1 MRIAALRMHFDLGNS
16 RITAA
21 QMAFS
26 TSVDLIDSNRA
37 FQIPGKVGADEVVGV
52 LTGITIAPIFGV
64 GAGGTRVSSKFGAK
78 FGSRISH
85 DVASGEA

>member
-1 MRIAALRMHFDLGNS
+1 METQITRLTPAAARAMDP
-16 RITAA
+16 
-21 QMAFS
+21 
-26 TSVDLIDSNRA
+26 IDSNRA
-37 FQIPGKVGADEVVGV
+37 LQILGKIGADDGA